1 MASAVTSQAQ
11 PVIDPAL
18 EEQRLTTL
26 VSDIIDEARRQ
37 GASACEVGASSDAG
51 LSTTVRMGEVDT
63 VEFNKDQGFGITV
76 YFGQRK
82 GSASTSDDT
91 PEAIRDTVRAACD
104 IARYTSEDK
113 CAGLANA
120 DQMAT
125 QFPDLDLYHPWG
137 ISAEEAIE
145 RARECEDAARAVS
158 SKITNS
164 DGATVNSHQGCRVYG
179 NSHGFIGPHRSSRQS
194 VSCVMIAQQGEEM
207 QRDYWY
213 SVARDGNKLEGMPDI
228 GRKAAE
234 RTLARLGSKKVPT
247 SHVPVIFSAELA
259 GGFVSHLMG
268 AISGGSLYREASF
281 LLDHLGKKIF
291 PDWVNIYERPTLK
304 GGMGSVAFDGDG
316 LQTRDQSFITDGVLA
331 SYLLSTYSA
340 RKLGMTSTANAGGA
354 HNLFIDSNA
363 GDLDSLVKDMGTGL
377 LITSLIGQGINMVT
391 GDYSRGAG
399 GFWVENGEIQFPVS
413 EVTVAGN
420 LKDMFM
426 NLRSVGND
434 VDRRGNIQSG
444 SLLVDGMM
452 VAGE

>member
-1 MASAVTSQAQ
+1 MNSQVQ
-11 PVIDPAL
+11 PVIDPVL

-26 VSDIIDEARRQ
+26 VSDIIDEARKQ
-37 GASACEVGASSDAG
+37 GATACEVGASSDAG

-76 YFGQRK
+76 FFGQRK

-104 IARYTSEDK
+104 IARYTSEDP
-113 CAGLANA
+113 CAGLADA

-125 QFPDLDLYHPWG
+125 EFPDLDLYHPWG

-145 RARECEDAARAVS
+145 RAKECENAARSVS
-158 SKITNS
+158 NLITNS

-194 VSCVMIAQQGEEM
+194 ASCVVIGQQGEEM

-213 SVARDGNKLEGMPDI
+213 TVARDGNQLEAMADV

-234 RTLARLGSKKVPT
+234 RTLGRLGSRKVST
-247 SHVPVIFSAELA
+247 ATVPVIFSAELA
-259 GGFVSHLMG
+259 GGFVGHLMG
-268 AISGGSLYREASF
+268 AISGGALYREATF
-281 LLDHLGKKIF
+281 LLDHKGKRIF
-291 PDWVNIYERPTLK
+291 PDWVNIYERPHLK
-304 GGMGSVAFDGDG
+304 GGMGSIAFDGDG
-316 LQTRDQSFITDGVLA
+316 LQTRDQPFIVDGVLE

-354 HNLFIDSNA
+354 HNLF
-363 GDLDSLVKDMGTGL
+363 LDSSAGNLDELVKEMGTGL
-377 LITSLIGQGINMVT
+377 LVTSLIGQGINMVT

-413 EVTVAGN
+413 EVTIAGN
-420 LKDMFM
+420 LKDMFK
-426 NLRSVGND
+426 NLRAVGND

>member
-1 MASAVTSQAQ
+1 MNNQVQ
-11 PVIDPAL
+11 PVIDPVL

-26 VSDIIDEARRQ
+26 VSDIIDEASKQ
-37 GASACEVGASSDAG
+37 GATACEVGASSDAG
-51 LSTTVRMGEVDT
+51 LSTTVRMGEVET

-104 IARYTSEDK
+104 IARYTSEDP
-113 CAGLANA
+113 CAGLADA

-125 QFPDLDLYHPWG
+125 EFPDLDLYHPWG
-137 ISAEEAIE
+137 ISAEDAIE
-145 RARECEDAARAVS
+145 RAKECEDAARGHS
-158 SKITNS
+158 NLIINS

-194 VSCVMIAQQGEEM
+194 VSCVVIGQQGEEM

-213 SVARDGNKLEGMPDI
+213 TVARDGNNLESMEEV

-234 RTLARLGSKKVPT
+234 RTLGRLGSRKLAT
-247 SHVPVIFSAELA
+247 ANVPVIMSAELA
-259 GGFVSHLMG
+259 GGFVGHLMG
-268 AISGGSLYREASF
+268 AISGGAIYRESTF

-291 PDWVNIYERPTLK
+291 PDWVNIYERPHQR

-316 LQTRDQSFITDGVLA
+316 LQTRDQSFIVDGVLE

-354 HNLFIDSNA
+354 HNLFLDSNA
-363 GDLDSLVKDMGTGL
+363 GDLDALVKEMGTGL
-377 LITSLIGQGINMVT
+377 LVTNLIGQAVNMVT

-399 GFWVENGEIQFPVS
+399 GFWVENGEIQYSVS
-413 EVTVAGN
+413 EVTIAGN

-426 NLRSVGND
+426 NLRCVGND

-444 SLLVDGMM
+444 SLLIDGMT

>member
-1 MASAVTSQAQ
+1 MASKQNSQAQ

-18 EEQRLTTL
+18 EEQRLSVL

-37 GASACEVGASSDAG
+37 GATACEVGASSDAG
-51 LSTTVRMGEVDT
+51 LSTTVRMGDVET

-76 YFGQRK
+76 YMGQKK

-91 PEAIRDTVRAACD
+91 PEAIKDTVRAACD
-104 IARYTSEDK
+104 IARYTSEDPHS
-113 CAGLANA
+113 GLADA
-120 DQMAT
+120 SLMAT
-125 QFPDLDLYHPWG
+125 EFPDLDLYHPWG

-145 RARECEDAARAVS
+145 RAKECEDAARS
-158 SKITNS
+158 FSDKIINS

-194 VSCVMIAQQGEEM
+194 VSCVVIGQEGEEM

-213 SVARDGNKLEGMPDI
+213 TVARSGNQLEAMAEV
-228 GRKAAE
+228 GRKASE
-234 RTLARLGSKKVPT
+234 RTLSRLGSRKVPT
-247 SHVPVIFSAELA
+247 ATVPVIFSAELA
-259 GGFVSHLMG
+259 GGFIGHLMG
-268 AISGGSLYREASF
+268 AISGGALYRESTF
-281 LLDHLGKKIF
+281 LLDHQGKQIF
-291 PDWVNIYERPTLK
+291 PDWVNVYERPQMK

-316 LQTRDQSFITDGVLA
+316 LQTRDQSFIVDGVLE

-340 RKLGMTSTANAGGA
+340 RKLGMVSTANAGGA
-354 HNLFIDSNA
+354 HNLFLDSNA
-363 GDLDSLVKDMGTGL
+363 GDLDSLVKEMGTGL
-377 LITSLIGQGINMVT
+377 LVTSLMGQAINMVT

-399 GFWVENGEIQFPVS
+399 GFWVENGEIQYPVS
-413 EVTVAGN
+413 EITIAGN

-426 NLRSVGND
+426 NLRAAGSD

>member
-1 MASAVTSQAQ
+1 MATQVQ
-11 PVIDPAL
+11 PVIDPVM
-18 EEQRLTTL
+18 EEQRLTNL

-37 GASACEVGASSDAG
+37 GATACEVGASADAG
-51 LSTTVRMGEVDT
+51 LSATVRMGEVDT

-82 GSASTSDDT
+82 GSASTSDAT

-104 IARYTSEDK
+104 IARYTSEDP
-113 CAGLANA
+113 CAGLADA

-125 QFPDLDLYHPWG
+125 EFPDLDLYHPWG

-145 RARECEDAARAVS
+145 RAKECEEAARS
-158 SKITNS
+158 FSPLITNS
-164 DGATVNSHQGCRVYG
+164 DGATVNTHQGCRVYG

-194 VSCVMIAQQGEEM
+194 VSCVVIGQKGDEM

-213 SVARDGNKLEGMPDI
+213 TVARNANMLEAMADV
-228 GRKAAE
+228 GRKAAD
-234 RTLARLGSKKVPT
+234 RTIKRLGSRKVST
-247 SHVPVIFSAELA
+247 ATVPVIFSAELA
-259 GGFVSHLMG
+259 GGFVGHLMG
-268 AISGGSLYREASF
+268 AISGGALYREATF
-281 LLDHLGKKIF
+281 LLDHKGQKIF
-291 PDWVNIYERPTLK
+291 PDWVNIYERPQLK

-316 LQTRDQSFITDGVLA
+316 LQTRDQSFIVDGVLE

-340 RKLGMTSTANAGGA
+340 RKLGMVSTANSGGA
-354 HNLFIDSNA
+354 HNLFLDSNA
-363 GDLDSLVKDMGTGL
+363 GDLEELVKDMGTGL
-377 LITSLIGQGINMVT
+377 LVTSLIGQGINMVT

-399 GFWVENGEIQFPVS
+399 GFWVENGEIQYPVS
-413 EVTVAGN
+413 EITIAGN

-426 NLRSVGND
+426 NLRAVGND

-444 SLLVDGMM
+444 SLLIDGLM